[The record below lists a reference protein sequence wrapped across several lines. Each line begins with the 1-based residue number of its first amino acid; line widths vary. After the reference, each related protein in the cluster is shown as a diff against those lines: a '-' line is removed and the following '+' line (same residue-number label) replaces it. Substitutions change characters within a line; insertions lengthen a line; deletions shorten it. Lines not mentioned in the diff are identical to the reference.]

1 MTMRTLII
9 HNPMS
14 GLRTDDIFA
23 FQRALLEPGDEAVMR
38 ITDPATNPALLVQD
52 ASEFDAVVASGGDGT
67 LADIAYALHTLDI
80 PLLVFPSGTA
90 NLLANN
96 IGNAI
101 EPLALANTLRHGQ
114 RVDID
119 MCEFRYTDENG
130 TEQKHGFLSM
140 AGAGYD
146 ASLMQG
152 SASLK
157 QFFGQFSYYLA
168 ALGNLDPGVSHL
180 SLTVDDE
187 QIEADGICV
196 LVGNWGVVN
205 QTMEIIPGS
214 TPLDG
219 LLDVAVVTA
228 KHGVELLP
236 TVITNFF
243 AHGNDPHLENFQI
256 YRAHKVTVECTPAF
270 PLQYDG
276 EVIVGGM
283 SPFTAEV
290 IPGGLH
296 TMVDSFS
303 PLAKLATRA

>member
-1 MTMRTLII
+1 MRTLII

-38 ITDPATNPALLVQD
+38 ITQPHTNPAFLVSD
-52 ASEFDAVVASGGDGT
+52 ASQFDAVVVSGGDGT
-67 LADIAYALHTLDI
+67 IADVAYAMHKLDI
-80 PLLVFPSGTA
+80 PLLIFPSGTA

-96 IGNAI
+96 IGNAS

-119 MCEFRYTDENG
+119 MCEFTYTNRDGE
-130 TEQKHGFLSM
+130 ECHHGFLSM

-146 ASLMQG
+146 ANLMQG
-152 SASLK
+152 SAGLK

-168 ALGNLDPGVSHL
+168 ALGNLDPGVSHMK
-180 SLTVDDE
+180 LTIDD
-187 QIEADGICV
+187 QVIEAEGICV
-196 LVGNWGVVN
+196 LVGNWAVVN
-205 QTMEIIPGS
+205 QTMEIIPAS

-228 KHGVELLP
+228 KHSVELLP
-236 TVITNFF
+236 TVISSLFSHGDESRF
-243 AHGNDPHLENFQI
+243 ANVTL
-256 YRAHKVTVECTPAF
+256 YRAHEVTVECEPEF

-276 EVIVGGM
+276 EVVVDATT
-283 SPFTAEV
+283 PFSARV
-290 IPGGLH
+290 LPGGLH
-296 TMVDSFS
+296 TVVDSFS
-303 PLAKLATRA
+303 PLARLAPSV